1 MDPNLTTSPP
11 TTSPSPAPAALDTSA
26 VKARQKITW
35 SSGDYA
41 VVGTTLQIVGESLCE
56 AVDVRPAERLL
67 DVATGNGNAALAAA
81 RRYAEVTG
89 VDYVPTLLAR
99 GRARAAAENLPIQ
112 FREGDAEELPFG
124 DRSFDVVLSTFG
136 VMFAPDQERA
146 ARELVRVTRSGGRI
160 GLANWPPDSFI
171 GALFRTV
178 GKHVPPPAGLKS
190 PALWG
195 TEERLRDLFGPKA
208 ASIKTERRVFTFRYL
223 SARHF
228 LEVFRTYY
236 GPVHKAFAALDPA
249 GQEALEAD
257 LLDLLRVH
265 NRSGNETLVAPSD
278 YLEVVIA
285 VA

>member
-1 MDPNLTTSPP
+1 MDPNVTTSPA
-11 TTSPSPAPAALDTSA
+11 TTSPAPAALDTTA

-99 GRARAAAENLPIQ
+99 GPARAAPQNLPIQ
-112 FREGDAEELPFG
+112 FREADAEELPFA

-236 GPVHKAFAALDPA
+236 GPVHKAFAALEPA

-265 NRSGNETLVAPSD
+265 NRSGDEKLVAPSD
-278 YLEVVIA
+278 YLEVVIT

>member
-1 MDPNLTTSPP
+1 MDPNVTTSPA
-11 TTSPSPAPAALDTSA
+11 TTSPAPAALDTTA

-112 FREGDAEELPFG
+112 FREADAEELPFA

-236 GPVHKAFAALDPA
+236 GPVHKAFAALEPA

-265 NRSGNETLVAPSD
+265 NRSGDEKLVAPSD
-278 YLEVVIA
+278 YLEVVIT